1 MFSAVLKATIKDK
14 KTGALIGEFEVMEMK
29 YCVKDNVLW
38 ITDHRSRILDFD
50 LNECDADIRMAK

>member
-1 MFSAVLKATIKDK
+1 MYSAVLKAIIKDR
-14 KTGALIGEFEVMEMK
+14 KTGTLIGEFEVMEMK